1 MDAITTIP
9 LANLLLGFLPVILL
23 IVIMKLWGLNALQ
36 PMYANVRMLIQLL
49 LIGYV
54 LTYIFETNQPIVV
67 SFVVLFMI
75 LVSSWIALRP
85 LKERGIKAFL
95 IVVTSLAISGL
106 AVLFLISQ
114 LIVDLPRW
122 FEPSF
127 VIPIA
132 GMIFANSMNTVSLA
146 GERFTTEQQRGKTYE
161 EARKIALETAMIPQ
175 INALLAVGLVSLPG
189 MMTGQILSGIE
200 PLTAARYQI
209 MVMCMIFST
218 AGLSAV
224 TYMSLKKR
232 LKEEKHGS

>member
-1 MDAITTIP
+1 MNEVTIIP
-9 LANLLLGFLPVILL
+9 LVNLLLGFLPVILL
-23 IVIMKLWGLNALQ
+23 ITVMKFWGLNALQ
-36 PMYANVRMLIQLL
+36 SVYANFRMLIQLL

-54 LTYIFETNQPIVV
+54 LTYIFETDQPIIVL
-67 SFVVLFMI
+67 FVVLFMI
-75 LVSSWIALRP
+75 LMSSWIALRP
-85 LKERGIKAFL
+85 LQERGLKAFM
-95 IVVTSLAISGL
+95 IVVVSLGLSGL
-106 AVLFLISQ
+106 AVLLLISQ
-114 LIVDLPRW
+114 LIVELPRW
-122 FEPSF
+122 YEPSF
-127 VIPIA
+127 IVPIA

-146 GERFTTEQQRGKTYE
+146 GERFSIERQRDKNYH

-224 TYMSLKKR
+224 TYMSLKK
-232 LKEEKHGS
+232 S

>member
-85 LKERGIKAFL
+85 LEERGIKAFL

-146 GERFTTEQQRGKTYE
+146 GERFTTEQQRGRTYDD
-161 EARKIALETAMIPQ
+161 ARKIALETAMIPQ